1 MPESP
6 NEDAAASCR
15 ELALL
20 LIRPSKYD
28 DRGYVIRHWRGVL
41 PSNTLNCLHA
51 LTLDAVR
58 RGALDGIRVS
68 VHVRDEAVHRVRPE
82 RLARKLLR
90 PGVRGLVALAGVQTN
105 QFPRAGDLAL
115 RFRRAGFAV
124 MIGGFHVS
132 GAAAVSAELPPE
144 CRTLVDAGVT
154 LVLGEVEE
162 AWPGLLRDAAAGVLR
177 PVYNLLGQLPALGH
191 QPVPVPSPS
200 LQRRFAVRGTGTI
213 DTSRGCPFRCS
224 FCTIISVQGRT
235 MRARD
240 PERVLQRIRA
250 SARRARQPIR
260 HYFFTD
266 DNFSRNPAWEPIF
279 DGLIAMREQ
288 EGLAIDFMM
297 QVDIAAWRIP
307 RFAEKAAR
315 AGCVQVFIGLE
326 SIREDNLASAGKR
339 QNRVDT
345 YRSAIACWH
354 RLGVVCHVGYIIGFP
369 HDTYARVMQDVRA
382 LRDELQVDQA
392 SFFMLTPLPGSQDHT
407 SAVAA
412 GVPLDPDYNNYDS
425 FHATWPHPRMSARQ
439 WTRAYRDAWRE
450 FYAPGHLERAL
461 LRQNPHTYWGLF
473 KVYLWYRA
481 AMREGAHPM
490 VTGFFRLR
498 RRLDRRPSLP
508 LEPRLR
514 FWGRRLAEIAATV
527 RATISLA
534 LEMQELWLRTRIV
547 RREYRGWPGL
557 HRFRTRKGTPPAIKV
572 AWHHAHARLARLA
585 GDAVESRTLPEASP
599 VLLRR
604 LAVIAADA
612 ESGDAPVPELPP
624 GRVPRQLADV
634 RRALTAYW
642 RETFARAR
650 RMQLWRVNPLKV
662 AWGLAWEARLSGTFL
677 IALVTE
683 RY

>member
-1 MPESP
+1 MPEP
-6 NEDAAASCR
+6 DAAGRPAPCR
-15 ELALL
+15 RLALL
-20 LIRPSKYD
+20 LVRPSKYD

-51 LTLDAVR
+51 LTVDAIR
-58 RGALDGIRVS
+58 RGTPGGVRIS
-68 VHVRDEAVHRVRPE
+68 VHVRDEAVQRVDPE
-82 RLARKLLR
+82 RLARRLLR

-105 QFPRAGDLAL
+105 QFPRASDLAL

-132 GAAAVSAELPPE
+132 GAAAVSPALPPE
-144 CRTLVDAGVT
+144 CQALVDAGVT

-162 AWPGLLRDAAAGVLR
+162 TWPDLLRDAAAGALR
-177 PVYNLLGQLPALGH
+177 PVYNLLGRLPALGR

-240 PERVLQRIRA
+240 PEMVLGRIRA
-250 SARRARQPIR
+250 SARRARQPVR

-266 DNFSRNPAWEPIF
+266 DNFSRNPAWEAVF
-279 DGLIAMREQ
+279 DGLIAMRERD
-288 EGLAIDFMM
+288 GLAIDFMM

-326 SIREDNLASAGKR
+326 SVREDNLAAAGKR

-345 YRSAIACWH
+345 YRAAIACWH

-369 HDTYARVMQDVRA
+369 HDTYARVMEDIRA
-382 LRDELQVDQA
+382 LRDDLQVDQA
-392 SFFMLTPLPGSQDHT
+392 SFFMLTPLPGSQDHVA
-407 SAVAA
+407 AVAEQ
-412 GVPLDPDYNNYDS
+412 VPLDPDYNNYDS
-425 FHATWPHPRMSARQ
+425 FHATRPHPRMSARQ
-439 WTRAYRDAWRE
+439 WTRAYRDAWQE
-450 FYAPGHLERAL
+450 FYAPAHIERAL

-498 RRLDRRPSLP
+498 RRRDRRPSLP
-508 LEPRLR
+508 IEPRLR
-514 FWGRRLAEIAATV
+514 FWRRRLAEVGATC
-527 RATISLA
+527 RGMTGLA
-534 LEMQELWLRTRIV
+534 LEMQELWFRTRIV
-547 RREYRGWPGL
+547 RAEYRAWFGL
-557 HRFRTRKGTPPAIKV
+557 HRFRTRKGTPPAVKL
-572 AWHHAHARLARLA
+572 AWHHAHATLA
-585 GDAVESRTLPEASP
+585 GLLGEGASALPGSSAAFR
-599 VLLRR
+599 RR
-604 LAVIAADA
+604 LATIAADVGGVPSDLVERLQAGPRDRLA
-612 ESGDAPVPELPP
+612 EI
-624 GRVPRQLADV
+624 RH
-634 RRALTAYW
+634 ALTAYW
-642 RETFARAR
+642 RETFSRVR
-650 RMQLWRVNPLKV
+650 RVQLWRINPVKV
-662 AWGLAWEARLSGTFL
+662 LWALAWEVRLSGAFL
-677 IALVTE
+677 LALITE